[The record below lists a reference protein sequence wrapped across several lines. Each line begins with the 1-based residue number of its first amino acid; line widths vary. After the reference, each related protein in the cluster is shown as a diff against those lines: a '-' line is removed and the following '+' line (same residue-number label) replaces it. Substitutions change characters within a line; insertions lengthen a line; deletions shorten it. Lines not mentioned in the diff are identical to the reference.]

1 MAQPATGDDETTAQ
15 AYQKGFADG
24 RVMGY
29 QQGLEAAQNALAQM
43 LYRHRRGV
51 IVQAM
56 HLEEDTPI
64 EKLGLRIQS
73 QHALMREG
81 IATVNTLARTSLQ
94 ELRAINGLGPILIGE
109 IVDKLAELHIELPPK
124 IIDRIP
130 R

>member
-1 MAQPATGDDETTAQ
+1 MAAPSASDDETTAQ

-24 RVMGY
+24 RSMGY

-43 LYRHRRGV
+43 LFQHRRGV
-51 IVQAM
+51 IVRAM
-56 HLEEDTPI
+56 GLEEDMPI
-64 EKLGLRIQS
+64 EKLGLRIQP
-73 QHALMREG
+73 QNALMREG
-81 IATVNTLARTSLQ
+81 ITTVNILARTSLQ
-94 ELRAINGLGPILIGE
+94 ELRAINGLGPTLIGE